1 MSGGD
6 TNGDGTVDW
15 KDLVAAG
22 VPAPPAAG
30 HSPLDDLLG
39 SIAPPP
45 AAPPPP
51 APAPPPPAKKPPTG
65 NGGGSGGGSSGGTGG
80 GAGTAANTDKNAG
93 AAVDAS
99 AANSQSGFKN
109 SQANLDALRAE
120 IERLG
125 PILDTPEGQQQLMDA
140 LQRYLSAGGGQLQ
153 ATDGAAQQQAG
164 GLQGLLDQL
173 QSDGKK
179 SSSSKDN
186 SDSKDDKD
194 NSDSKDSKSNS
205 SDLKDLLSS
214 LGPALQSL
222 NPLGQQSPLSQLGQQ
237 SPFGQQGQSPF
248 GQNSPFGPN
257 STPAGSGV
265 TPAANPFGS
274 VPGATPAGTPAGG
287 GGSTPGTPGSPFD
300 ALKTDAEKQAEG
312 SQGGDGKDD
321 PNSKTVTMPDGSKVD
336 APTVEAAQALRAS
349 VSSDDATAAYQAAHV
364 DIKTNPGTLVD
375 PSEVQPGDYA
385 RWDDG
390 HMSVAAGPGRVI
402 NNGQVVDVNTV
413 ATNDQGF
420 EGWYRPEGAG
430 SGQQP
435 APTSQTTVTA
445 SKDK

>member
-1 MSGGD
+1 MSGD
-6 TNGDGTVDW
+6 TNGDGTIDYRDV
-15 KDLVAAG
+15 VGFG
-22 VPAPPAAG
+22 VPTPPPTKT
-30 HSPLDDLLG
+30 PLDGLLG
-39 SIAPPP
+39 SIASAPP
-45 AAPPPP
+45 AAPPPSPP
-51 APAPPPPAKKPPTG
+51 APSPPAKKPPAG
-65 NGGGSGGGSSGGTGG
+65 NGGSGGGQGR
-80 GAGTAANTDKNAG
+80 GAGTAANTDQNAG

-99 AANSQSGFKN
+99 AANSQNGFNN
-109 SQANLDALRAE
+109 SQANLDALRSE

-125 PILDTPEGQQQLMDA
+125 PILDTPEGQQQLMEA
-140 LQRYLSAGGGQLQ
+140 LQRYAQAGGGQLQ
-153 ATDGAAQQQAG
+153 ATDAAAQQQAG

-179 SSSSKDN
+179 SGNSKD
-186 SDSKDDKD
+186 SDSKDDNKD
-194 NSDSKDSKSNS
+194 DDGKDSKSDS
-205 SDLKDLLSS
+205 SDLKDLLGA

-222 NPLGQQSPLSQLGQQ
+222 NPLGQQSPFGQQGQ

-274 VPGATPAGTPAGG
+274 VPGATPAGTPG

-312 SQGGDGKDD
+312 ANGGDGKDD
-321 PNSKTVTMPDGSKVD
+321 PNSKTVTLPNGDKIE

-349 VSSDDATAAYQAAHV
+349 ATSDDATAAYQAAHV

-390 HMSVAAGPGRVI
+390 HMSVAAGPGRVM

-413 ATNDQGF
+413 ATDDQGF
-420 EGWYRPEGAG
+420 EGWYRPEGDAG
-430 SGQQP
+430 GGQQP
-435 APTSQTTVTA
+435 ATTPQTTVTA
-445 SKDK
+445 SSDK

>member
-6 TNGDGTVDW
+6 TNGDGAVDW

-22 VPAPPAAG
+22 VPTPPAAQ
-30 HSPLDDLLG
+30 HSPLDDYLG

-51 APAPPPPAKKPPTG
+51 APAPPPPAKKPPA
-65 NGGGSGGGSSGGTGG
+65 GGGSGGGGQGN

-99 AANSQSGFKN
+99 AANSQNGFNN
-109 SQANLDALRAE
+109 SQANLDALRSE

-125 PILDTPEGQQQLMDA
+125 PILDTPEGQQQLMEA
-140 LQRYLSAGGGQLQ
+140 LQRYAQAGGGQLQ

-164 GLQGLLDQL
+164 DLQGVLDQL
-173 QSDGKK
+173 KSGDKK
-179 SSSSKDN
+179 SSSSKDKDDDSDD
-186 SDSKDDKD
+186 SDSKDDKKS
-194 NSDSKDSKSNS
+194 SDS

-312 SQGGDGKDD
+312 GQGGDGKDD
-321 PNSKTVTMPDGSKVD
+321 PNSKTVTLPNGDKIE

-349 VSSDDATAAYQAAHV
+349 ATSDDATAAYQAAHV

-390 HMSVAAGPGRVI
+390 QMSVAAGPGRVM

-413 ATNDQGF
+413 ATDDQGF
-420 EGWYRPEGAG
+420 EGWYRPPGDDAG
-430 SGQQP
+430 GQPP
-435 APTSQTTVTA
+435 ATTPGTTVTA
-445 SKDK
+445 SGDK

>member
-1 MSGGD
+1 MSGD
-6 TNGDGTVDW
+6 TNGDGTIDYRDV
-15 KDLVAAG
+15 VGFG
-22 VPAPPAAG
+22 VPTPPPTKT
-30 HSPLDDLLG
+30 PLDGLLG
-39 SIAPPP
+39 SIASAPP

-51 APAPPPPAKKPPTG
+51 PPPAPSPPAKKPPAG
-65 NGGGSGGGSSGGTGG
+65 NGGSGGGQGR

-99 AANSQSGFKN
+99 AANSQNGFNN
-109 SQANLDALRAE
+109 SQANLDALRSE

-125 PILDTPEGQQQLMDA
+125 PILDTPEGQQQLMEA
-140 LQRYLSAGGGQLQ
+140 LQRYAQAGGGQLQ

-164 GLQGLLDQL
+164 DLQGVLDQL
-173 QSDGKK
+173 KSGDKK
-179 SSSSKDN
+179 SSSSKDKDDDSDD
-186 SDSKDDKD
+186 SDSKDDKKS
-194 NSDSKDSKSNS
+194 SDS

-312 SQGGDGKDD
+312 GQGGDGKDD
-321 PNSKTVTMPDGSKVD
+321 PNSKTVTLPNGDKIE

-349 VSSDDATAAYQAAHV
+349 ATSDDATAAYQAAHV

-390 HMSVAAGPGRVI
+390 QMSVAAGPGRVM

-413 ATNDQGF
+413 ATDDQGF
-420 EGWYRPEGAG
+420 EGWYRPPGDDAG
-430 SGQQP
+430 GQPP
-435 APTSQTTVTA
+435 ATTPGTTVTA
-445 SKDK
+445 SGDK

>member
-6 TNGDGTVDW
+6 TNGDGAVDW

-22 VPAPPAAG
+22 VPTPPAAQ
-30 HSPLDDLLG
+30 HSPLDDYLG

-51 APAPPPPAKKPPTG
+51 APAPPPPAKKPPA
-65 NGGGSGGGSSGGTGG
+65 GGGSGGGGQGN

-99 AANSQSGFKN
+99 AANSQNGFNN
-109 SQANLDALRAE
+109 SQANLDALRSE

-125 PILDTPEGQQQLMDA
+125 PILDTPEGQQQLMEA
-140 LQRYLSAGGGQLQ
+140 LQRYAQAGGGQLQ

-164 GLQGLLDQL
+164 DLQGVLDQL
-173 QSDGKK
+173 KSGDKK
-179 SSSSKDN
+179 SSSSKDKDDDSDD
-186 SDSKDDKD
+186 SDSKDDKKS
-194 NSDSKDSKSNS
+194 SDS

-312 SQGGDGKDD
+312 GQGGDGKDD
-321 PNSKTVTMPDGSKVD
+321 PNSKTVTLPNGDKIE

-349 VSSDDATAAYQAAHV
+349 ATSDDATAA
-364 DIKTNPGTLVD
+364 
-375 PSEVQPGDYA
+375 
-385 RWDDG
+385 
-390 HMSVAAGPGRVI
+390 
-402 NNGQVVDVNTV
+402 
-413 ATNDQGF
+413 
-420 EGWYRPEGAG
+420 
-430 SGQQP
+430 
-435 APTSQTTVTA
+435 
-445 SKDK
+445 